1 MHGPSRHLLGLL
13 IVGSLAAMPGC
24 LGTSVGNPPGVDA
37 SEVKLSVVRSDDIK
51 AMVHAPGSG
60 FTIDEAWIAL
70 GDIELLDSGRCA
82 KSGDDG
88 GEIDFQG
95 PSAADLL
102 EGMVYPV
109 TPQWQRMAGLKYCE
123 LRVGVRA
130 SEEPI
135 EGAPAELQQY
145 GVFVRGT
152 RGDGTP
158 FEVRTE
164 VDEAL
169 KLAATGKQDFTLE
182 GGPVGLLL
190 AFNVSS
196 WVNASLLNQA
206 EVKNGVIE
214 VDKSQN
220 AAIAE
225 SARQAIPMSA
235 RLVKDKNQNGVL
247 DAEDS
252 EL

>member
-1 MHGPSRHLLGLL
+1 
-13 IVGSLAAMPGC
+13 MPGC
-24 LGTSVGNPPGVDA
+24 IGTSVGNPPGVEA

-51 AMVHAPGSG
+51 AMVHALGSR

-82 KSGDDG
+82 KSDDEDE
-88 GEIDFQG
+88 EIDFRG

-102 EGMVYPV
+102 AGMVYPM
-109 TPQWQRMAGLKYCE
+109 TPHWRQMADQEYCA
-123 LRVGVRA
+123 LRVSVRA
-130 SEEPI
+130 SEQPI
-135 EGAPAELQQY
+135 EGTPAELQQY

-182 GGPVGLLL
+182 GGPVGLLI

-196 WVNASLLNQA
+196 WINASLLDQA

-214 VDKSQN
+214 ANKSQN

-225 SARQAIPMSA
+225 SARKAIPMSA
-235 RLVKDKNQNGVL
+235 RLVKDKNRNGVL